1 MKNFKFLP
9 FAVAALALGACSSDN
24 EGVDA
29 NANGEA
35 QYLAVTISN
44 VGTTPS
50 GRPAVSPE
58 YDDAKTNGIYED
70 GTTDESS
77 ISKVRFFFYNAD
89 KSPYILASGGNV
101 LEESIT
107 KDKDDHNQTV
117 EQVSKAVLVIKGQK
131 TTAPAYIVAV
141 ANPETMTNLPAVAS
155 TTQLSALKAIT
166 DTKYGQADG
175 KELVMSNSVFV
186 NGSDAE
192 FETYIADKVKKDQT
206 SAENDPADIYIERVA
221 AKVTAYV
228 DNTTGS
234 VWESD
239 GGNGWKIRVGAL
251 DNGTSVYAHIN
262 GWRVADEDGTANLA
276 KNISAAWQAT
286 TLGIN
291 PWTTSDYHRSFWE
304 TSVAFSDA
312 NVIVNDTWTSI
323 SKKLGQ
329 GSSSA
334 AATVE
339 SDVEYTLPNTGTE
352 KVANVNENSL
362 TKVIVSA
369 TLKDAEGNAITIVRY
384 NGVQYTDEASALT
397 VVANKYAKTYYTKS
411 NDTYTSVAPTDI
423 EFTATG
429 SSKDYNVTVA
439 PKAGVELYTT
449 VGSTWTEAT
458 AAAKTDLAKEEAD
471 VYKSGMTYYYTP
483 IAHLGTDGTVGQYGV
498 VRNHSYKVFITGIE
512 GFGTPVYD
520 PNKVIDPT
528 VPSDEKTYLAA
539 RINVLSWRV
548 VKQSI
553 KLDATK

>member
-1 MKNFKFLP
+1 MRNFKFIP
-9 FAVAALALGACSSDN
+9 FAFAALALGACSSDN

-29 NANGEA
+29 NGNGEA
-35 QYLAVTISN
+35 QYLAVTINN

-50 GRPAVSPE
+50 GRAE
-58 YDDAKTNGIYED
+58 YTEGGGTYED
-70 GTTDESS
+70 GTTDESA
-77 ISKVRFFFYNAD
+77 ISNVRFFFYNAD
-89 KSPYILASGGNV
+89 KSPYILASGGNA
-101 LEESIT
+101 LEETIT
-107 KDKDDHNQTV
+107 KEKDDHSQTV
-117 EQVSKAVLVIKGQK
+117 ETVSKAVLVIKGEK
-131 TTAPAYIVAV
+131 TTAPAYVVAV
-141 ANPETMTNLPAVAS
+141 ANPETMQNLPNVAS
-155 TTQLSALKAIT
+155 TTQLSALKSIT

-175 KELVMSNSVFV
+175 KSLVMSNSVYV
-186 NGSDAE
+186 DGGEAL
-192 FETYIADKVKKDQT
+192 FETYIADKVKKDQS

-221 AKVTAYV
+221 AKVAAYV
-228 DNTTGS
+228 DNTDTETQ
-234 VWESD
+234 WAAD
-239 GGNGWKIRVGAL
+239 GDGWKIEVGKL
-251 DNGTSVYAHIN
+251 DNGTPVYAHIN

-276 KNISAAWQAT
+276 KSVQASWAAA

-291 PWTTSDYHRSFWE
+291 PWSTSDYHRSFWE

-312 NVIVNDTWTSI
+312 NAIVNDSWSSI
-323 SKKLGQ
+323 SKKLGK
-329 GSSSA
+329 GN
-334 AATVE
+334 ATSVE
-339 SDVEYTLPNTGTE
+339 AEGDVDYTLPNTATAA
-352 KVANVNENSL
+352 VTNLNENSL

-369 TLKDAEGNAITIVRY
+369 TLKDADGNAITIVKY

-411 NDTYTSVAPTDI
+411 GETYTSVAPTDI
-423 EFTATG
+423 KFTATG

-439 PKAGVELYTT
+439 PNASVVLYTKGADD
-449 VGSTWTEAT
+449 VWTEAT
-458 AAAKTDLAKEEAD
+458 EAAKTDLAKEEAD

-520 PNKVIDPT
+520 PEKVIDPT